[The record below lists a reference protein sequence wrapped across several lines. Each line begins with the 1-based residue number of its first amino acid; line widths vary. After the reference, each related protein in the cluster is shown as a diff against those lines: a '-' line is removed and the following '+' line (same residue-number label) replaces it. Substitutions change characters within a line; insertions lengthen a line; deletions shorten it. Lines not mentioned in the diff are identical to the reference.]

1 MLRSVGAVLAG
12 FVLATIIV
20 VLTTMIAVALML
32 PPAGPGMMPE
42 PTGPYLAV
50 NLSCAL
56 LAAILGGWLA
66 ARLARRAPL
75 GHGMAVGTIM
85 LVLGLAAAAMESDG
99 TSGRQPGWYLYALP
113 LLGWIGASLGG
124 GLRSRR
130 VEAGNGA
137 QGAGNRE

>member
-12 FVLATIIV
+12 FVAATIVV
-20 VLTTMIAVALML
+20 VLSTALAVALML

-50 NLSCAL
+50 NLFCGL
-56 LAAILGGWLA
+56 LAAIFGGWLA

-75 GHGMAVGTIM
+75 GHAMAVGTIM

-99 TSGRQPGWYLYALP
+99 SSGSQPGWYLYALP

-124 GLRSRR
+124 V
-130 VEAGNGA
+130 VEARSEKGEA
-137 QGAGNRE
+137 RSKR